1 MNIYGSEI
9 ARNSRPNIRMQQHYG
24 VASANKQRLESYTN
38 DIFKKPLAG
47 ELFIEVIEGQDEDLG
62 SDIVD
67 LSDIDFTEVISY
79 KTSEIPSFDN
89 ETVVSPQKYSVI
101 ISSAAGAGTTIVTP
115 NLLPIFSSSTVAEDG
130 YNTYKAI
137 FRHEY
142 KDAQGNIAYNTLT
155 TPNLLPHATVKS
167 TAEWNAYAEV
177 PGKGEIC
184 LEIEGD

>member
-24 VASANKQRLESYTN
+24 AASDNKQRLDSYTN
-38 DIFKKPLAG
+38 DAFKKPLAG
-47 ELFIEVIEGQDEDLG
+47 ELFIEVIEGQDEDLE

-67 LSDIDFTEVISY
+67 LSDIKFTEVISY
-79 KTSEIPSFDN
+79 RSSDMPSFNN
-89 ETVVSPQKYSVI
+89 EDVVSPQKYSVV
-101 ISSAAGAGTTIVTP
+101 ISSAASDGTTIVTP

-142 KDAQGNIAYNTLT
+142 KDAQGNIVYNTLT

-167 TAEWNAYAEV
+167 TSDWKTYTGV